1 MKVARIF
8 SDEEGGSHFDDV
20 EISFSDTAFIEGAQ
34 PIGLSE
40 AWLAERVSMAKIP
53 SGWSNP
59 QHPTP
64 ARQIIVYLGG
74 AAEMTTSDGETR
86 VFEKGD
92 VVMLEDVS
100 GTGHGARFVSE
111 GEALVVLIRL
121 T

>member
-1 MKVARIF
+1 MKLARIF
-8 SDEEGGSHFDDV
+8 SDDKGESHFDDV

-34 PIGLSE
+34 PIGLAE
-40 AWLAERVSMAKIP
+40 AWSAERVSMAKVP
-53 SGWSNP
+53 PGWSDP

-64 ARQIIVYLGG
+64 ARQIAVFLSGV
-74 AAEMTTSDGETR
+74 AEMATSDGETR

-100 GTGHGARFVSE
+100 GSGHGTRFASE

-121 T
+121 A